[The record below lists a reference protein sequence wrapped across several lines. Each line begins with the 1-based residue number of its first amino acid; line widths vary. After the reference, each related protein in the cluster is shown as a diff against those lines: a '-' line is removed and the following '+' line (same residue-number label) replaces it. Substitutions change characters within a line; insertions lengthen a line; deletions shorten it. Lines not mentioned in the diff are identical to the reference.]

1 MSQPPH
7 FPNTTQ
13 VVDELI
19 GDKVNM
25 VLAEVMRGFERQ
37 ERYNDKLD
45 TRLDKMVT
53 RVEFEAEIGRVDS
66 DNKSLGREIGAM
78 RTEFKSGISEA
89 HSAIANAINGLKEAE
104 EKKSTKARWMVGIGL
119 SVFTIVNGLFWQIIN
134 KFF

>member
-89 HSAIANAINGLKEAE
+89 HSAISEAINGLKEVE
-104 EKKSTKARWMVGIGL
+104 RDKTTKNRWLVGI
-119 SVFTIVNGLFWQIIN
+119 VFTVVTLANGIFWQIANRFI
-134 KFF
+134 